1 MRASV
6 KLLAASLFLISSI
19 SFAGNGERTFRKL
32 INSKIMYPL
41 HLSQKV
47 ETEVYVEF
55 TVLEN
60 AEIRIDSIACP
71 NEEVCSSIADQLTSL
86 KFDANN
92 KEIINKTFA
101 YKFKLEVEK

>member
-6 KLLAASLFLISSI
+6 KLLAASLLLISSI
-19 SFAGNGERTFRKL
+19 SFARNGERTFRKL

-60 AEIRIDSIACP
+60 AKPQIKMRAEKTRITQMSMFFI
-71 NEEVCSSIADQLTSL
+71 
-86 KFDANN
+86 
-92 KEIINKTFA
+92 
-101 YKFKLEVEK
+101 LEF